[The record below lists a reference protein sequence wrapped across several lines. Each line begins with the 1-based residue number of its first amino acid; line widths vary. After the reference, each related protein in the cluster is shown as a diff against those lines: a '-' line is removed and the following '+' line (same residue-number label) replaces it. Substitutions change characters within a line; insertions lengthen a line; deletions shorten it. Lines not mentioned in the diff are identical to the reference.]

1 MANIY
6 DNPYY
11 DAIVNPKTPRLAL
24 EPLYPNFGA
33 PILADRPFA
42 PEYGAEFVENEL
54 PYLKEL
60 TPTMDMATGIVP
72 LLKNDIPTI
81 LNKGFI
87 NAPQDYYGGVPELNL
102 DRFQGIA
109 SLGRNDDDVEQVEF
123 LGSRPKRFQEG
134 IGKLFELAQRFSPVA
149 AIARGIGAIRDRFD
163 TRQAIQRDVDR
174 DTQGTINQVVSPRI
188 MNIQPSDRDRARGST
203 PTRSTPSR
211 SGRDTSSSSSYSQAS
226 YGRRR

>member
-60 TPTMDMATGIVP
+60 TPTTDMATGIVP

-134 IGKLFELAQRFSPVA
+134 IGKLFELAQRFSPIA
-149 AIARGIGAIRDRFD
+149 AIARGINTLRDRFD
-163 TRQAIQRDVDR
+163 TRQAIREDIAR
-174 DTQGTINQVVSPRI
+174 DTQGGPITTFRNQIQQQQDRI
-188 MNIQPSDRDRARGST
+188 DDRGRGQI
-203 PTRSTPSR
+203 PSR
-211 SGRDTSSSSSYSQAS
+211 TTSAPKKSSSNSYSEAKRS
-226 YGRRR
+226 FFRD